1 MITVSKNDSRG
12 ARIKNVAGITMGNAI
27 EFYDFGIYTVFA
39 VLIGKL
45 YFPAD
50 NEFAKLLLTFATI
63 GVGFVTRPLGAV
75 CIGLYADKFGRKP
88 ALLLTLFLMGLGTL
102 IFVLTPTYE
111 TIGIAAPILII
122 SARLLQG
129 FSLGGE
135 LGSSTAM
142 LMEYADNNNRAFYG
156 SWQMFSQNLN
166 KLLASLIGGILG
178 LILSEEALT
187 LWGWRAAFAVGLI
200 IIPIALY
207 IRRNLPE
214 TKEED
219 KDPSQE
225 KAILKELF
233 QDYWKTL
240 LAGVLIILGITAS
253 TYIIAYYM
261 ANYAATQLKMDFK
274 YTVWAVT
281 VSGLVQVVLSPFMGI
296 LTDKIG
302 RKQMIFWTRMGIVL
316 FIYPAFVLI
325 NKYPEPYMLFIVVAI
340 LAFFLI
346 GNGIASIVLCAEIFP
361 SRIRAT
367 GLSISYSFTVMI
379 FGGFAQF
386 FVTLLIGWT
395 DNPLSPA
402 FYVIV
407 TGLVSLIAIL
417 LVKETAGQP
426 LE

>member
-1 MITVSKNDSRG
+1 MITVSKNDNLKT
-12 ARIKNVAGITMGNAI
+12 RIKNITGITMGNAI
-27 EFYDFGIYTVFA
+27 EFYDFGIYTVFV
-39 VLIGKL
+39 VLLGKL

-50 NEFAKLLLTFATI
+50 SELAQQLFTFGSI
-63 GVGFVTRPLGAV
+63 GVGFITRPIGAV

-102 IFVLTPTYE
+102 IFVLTPTYQ
-111 TIGIAAPILII
+111 TIGIAAPILILF
-122 SARLLQG
+122 ARLLQG

-135 LGSSTAM
+135 LGSSTTM
-142 LMEYADNNNRAFYG
+142 LMEYANDNSRAFYG
-156 SWQMFSQNLN
+156 SWQMFGQNLN

-178 LILSEEALT
+178 ILLSPEALSV
-187 LWGWRAAFAVGLI
+187 WGWRLAFSVGLI

-214 TKEED
+214 TKAKEKSEAN
-219 KDPSQE
+219 E
-225 KAILKELF
+225 KAILHELF
-233 QDYWKTL
+233 QDHIKTL
-240 LAGVLIILGITAS
+240 IAGILLVLGITTA
-253 TYIIAYYM
+253 TYIIAYYI
-261 ANYAATQLKMDFK
+261 ANYAATVLKMDFK

-281 VSGLVQVVLSPFMGI
+281 VSAIVQVILSPFLGL

-316 FIYPAFVLI
+316 FIYPAFLLI
-325 NKYPEPYMLFIVVAI
+325 NKYPEPYMLYTVVGI
-340 LAFFLI
+340 LAFFLV
-346 GNGIASIVLCAEIFP
+346 GNSIATIVMCAEIFP

-386 FVTLLIGWT
+386 FATLLIQLTG
-395 DNPLSPA
+395 NPLSPS
-402 FYVIV
+402 FYIIV
-407 TGLVSLIAIL
+407 TGLISLIGLL
-417 LVKETAGQP
+417 LVKETAGKP

>member
-1 MITVSKNDSRG
+1 METISKEDPRTI
-12 ARIKNVAGITMGNAI
+12 RIKNIAGITLGNAI

-50 NEFAKLLLTFATI
+50 QEFSKLLLTFATI
-63 GVGFVTRPLGAV
+63 GVGFITRPLGAV

-88 ALLLTLFLMGLGTL
+88 ALLLTLFLMGLGIIL
-102 IFVLTPTYE
+102 FIFTPTYE
-111 TIGIAAPILII
+111 SIGIVAPILII
-122 SARLLQG
+122 IARLLQG

-135 LGSSTAM
+135 LGSSTSI
-142 LMEYADNNNRAFYG
+142 LMEYAGNHNRAFYG
-156 SWQMFSQNLN
+156 SWQIFSQNIN
-166 KLLASLIGGILG
+166 KLFASLVGGILG
-178 LILSEEALT
+178 LLLSEDALT
-187 LWGWRAAFAVGLI
+187 FWGWRIAFAIGLLI
-200 IIPIALY
+200 IPVALY
-207 IRRNLPE
+207 IRRNMPE
-214 TKEED
+214 TQKNHNTPKETT
-219 KDPSQE
+219 
-225 KAILKELF
+225 ILQTLF
-233 QDYWKTL
+233 HDYWKMLIASVLFTL
-240 LAGVLIILGITAS
+240 GVTAS

-281 VSGLVQVVLSPFMGI
+281 VSGFIQALFSPLMGI

-302 RKQMIFWTRMGIVL
+302 RKRMIFWTRLAIML
-316 FIYPAFVLI
+316 FIYPAFLLI
-325 NKYPEPYMLFIVVAI
+325 NRYPEPYMLFIVVAI
-340 LAFFLI
+340 LAFFLV
-346 GNGIASIVLCAEIFP
+346 GNSIASLVICAEIFP

-402 FYVIV
+402 FYVIA
-407 TGLVSLIAIL
+407 TGLVSLIALL

>member
-1 MITVSKNDSRG
+1 MIKVSKNDSLG
-12 ARIKNVAGITMGNAI
+12 TRIKNITGITMGNAI

-39 VLIGKL
+39 VLLGQL
-45 YFPAD
+45 YFPAE
-50 NEFAKLLLTFATI
+50 NEFAKLLLTFGSI
-63 GVGFVTRPLGAV
+63 GVGFITRPIGAV

-88 ALLLTLFLMGLGTL
+88 ALLLTLFLMGIGTL

-111 TIGIAAPILII
+111 MIGIAAPILII
-122 SARLLQG
+122 FARLLQG

-135 LGSSTAM
+135 LGSSTTM
-142 LMEYADNNNRAFYG
+142 LMEYADNNSRAFYG
-156 SWQMFSQNLN
+156 SWQMFGQNLN

-178 LILSEEALT
+178 LLLSAEALS
-187 LWGWRAAFAVGLI
+187 LWGWRLAFSVGLI

-214 TKEED
+214 TKAKT
-219 KDPSQE
+219 KDETTE

-233 QDYWKTL
+233 QDHIRSLIAGIL
-240 LAGVLIILGITAS
+240 LILGITAS

-281 VSGLVQVVLSPFMGI
+281 VSGIVQVILSPFYGL

-302 RKQMIFWTRMGIVL
+302 RKKMIFWTRMGIVL
-316 FIYPAFVLI
+316 FIYPAFLLI

-340 LAFFLI
+340 LAFFLV
-346 GNGIASIVLCAEIFP
+346 GNSIASIVMCAEIFP

-386 FVTLLIGWT
+386 FATLLVQLTG
-395 DNPLSPA
+395 DPLSPA
-402 FYVIV
+402 FYVIA
-407 TGLVSLIAIL
+407 TGLVSLIGIF
-417 LVKETAGQP
+417 LVQETAGKQ

>member
-1 MITVSKNDSRG
+1 MFKVSKTDSRRT
-12 ARIKNVAGITMGNAI
+12 RIKNVAGITMGNAI

-39 VLIGKL
+39 VLLGKL
-45 YFPAD
+45 YFPAESD
-50 NEFAKLLLTFATI
+50 FAKLLLTFATI
-63 GVGFVTRPLGAV
+63 GVGFITRPLGAV
-75 CIGLYADKFGRKP
+75 CIGLYADKYGRKP
-88 ALLLTLFLMGLGTL
+88 ALLLTLALMGLGTL
-102 IFVLTPTYE
+102 IFVFTPTYQ

-122 SARLLQG
+122 SARLIQG

-142 LMEYADNNNRAFYG
+142 LMEYADKNNRAFYG
-156 SWQMFSQNLN
+156 SWQMFGQNLN

-178 LILSEEALT
+178 LLLSEESLS
-187 LWGWRAAFAVGLI
+187 LWGWRVAFAVGLI

-214 TKEED
+214 TKEENANEG
-219 KDPSQE
+219 QE

-233 QDYWKTL
+233 QDHIKTL
-240 LAGVLIILGITAS
+240 IAGVLIILGVTAS

-261 ANYAATQLKMDFK
+261 ANYATTQLKIDFK

-281 VSGLVQVVLSPFMGI
+281 VSGIVQVILSPFFGI

-302 RKQMIFWTRMGIVL
+302 RKPMLFWSRVGITL
-316 FIYPAFVLI
+316 FIYPAFLLI
-325 NKYPEPYMLFIVVAI
+325 NKYPEPYMLFIVVGI
-340 LAFFLI
+340 LAFFLCA
-346 GNGIASIVLCAEIFP
+346 NGIASIVLCAEIFP

-395 DNPLSPA
+395 DNPLSPS

-407 TGLVSLIAIL
+407 TGLISMIALL
-417 LVKETAGQP
+417 LVKETAGKE

>member
-1 MITVSKNDSRG
+1 MFKVSKSDDRKT
-12 ARIKNVAGITMGNAI
+12 RIRNITGITMGNAI

-39 VLIGKL
+39 VLLGKL
-45 YFPAD
+45 YFPAES
-50 NEFAKLLLTFATI
+50 EFAKLLLTFATI
-63 GVGFVTRPLGAV
+63 GVGFITRPLGAV
-75 CIGLYADKFGRKP
+75 CIGLYADKYGRKP

-102 IFVLTPTYE
+102 MFVLTPTYQ

-122 SARLLQG
+122 TARLIQG

-135 LGSSTAM
+135 LGSSTAL
-142 LMEYADNNNRAFYG
+142 LMEYADNHNRAFYG
-156 SWQMFSQNLN
+156 SWQMFGQNFN

-178 LILSEEALT
+178 LLLSEESLS

-207 IRRNLPE
+207 LRRNLPE
-214 TKEED
+214 TKEEGTTN
-219 KDPSQE
+219 E
-225 KAILKELF
+225 KAILQELF
-233 QDYWKTL
+233 QDYFRTL
-240 LAGVLIILGITAS
+240 VAGILIILGITAS

-261 ANYAATQLKMDFK
+261 ANYAATQLKMEFK

-281 VSGLVQVVLSPFMGI
+281 VSAIIQVVLSPFMGM

-325 NKYPEPYMLFIVVAI
+325 NTYPEPYMLFIVVGI
-340 LAFFLI
+340 LAFFLV

-386 FVTLLIGWT
+386 FVTLLIRWT

-407 TGLVSLIAIL
+407 TGLVSLIAL
-417 LVKETAGQP
+417 FLVKETAGKE

>member
-1 MITVSKNDSRG
+1 MITVSKNDNIKT
-12 ARIKNVAGITMGNAI
+12 RIKNITGITMGNAI

-39 VLIGKL
+39 VLLGKL
-45 YFPAD
+45 YFPAES
-50 NEFAKLLLTFATI
+50 EFAKLLLTFGSI

-75 CIGLYADKFGRKP
+75 CIGLYADKYGRKP

-102 IFVLTPTYE
+102 IFVCTPTYA
-111 TIGIAAPILII
+111 TIGVAAPLLILF
-122 SARLLQG
+122 ARLLQG

-142 LMEYADNNNRAFYG
+142 LMEYANDNNRAFYG
-156 SWQMFSQNLN
+156 SWQMFGQNLN

-178 LILSEEALT
+178 LLLSEEALS
-187 LWGWRAAFAVGLI
+187 LWGWRVAFSVGLI

-214 TKEED
+214 TKE
-219 KDPSQE
+219 KSSNNE
-225 KAILKELF
+225 KAILHELF
-233 QDYWKTL
+233 HNHIKTL
-240 LAGVLIILGITAS
+240 IAGILLILGITAS

-261 ANYAATQLKMDFK
+261 ANYAATQLKIDFR

-281 VSGLVQVVLSPFMGI
+281 TSAIIQVILSPFYGV
-296 LTDKIG
+296 LADKFG
-302 RKQMIFWTRMGIVL
+302 RKNLIFWTRMGIVL
-316 FIYPAFVLI
+316 FIYPAFLLI

-340 LAFFLI
+340 LSFFLV
-346 GNGIASIVLCAEIFP
+346 GNSIATIVLCAEIFP

-386 FVTLLIGWT
+386 FATLLVQLT
-395 DNPLSPA
+395 HNPLSPS

-407 TGLVSLIAIL
+407 TGLISLIGIF
-417 LVKETAGQP
+417 LVKETAGKP